1 MTATVCVKNTV
12 VCWISPYKYKE
23 MKSRDF
29 LVVLILLAILGSCI
43 QDAGAK
49 NTKKDKKP
57 KKKAPGNLDSKLT
70 SGSIVISGVG
80 PSRET
85 DVDHMARLMPPE
97 LFGAAGRPQLP
108 ADFKMKKRKSKPKK
122 AKMKLRK
129 VARPAG
135 DGTTYIVKMKDYL
148 DLDQTANMLDVKVKG
163 YSKAKKAKK
172 VPKLKKKKK
181 VGKHKFV
188 TMEAEFSAIEEL
200 AFDNA
205 VDYIEQNGVIE
216 ASAWCDDRGLTGI
229 GSWAMDRLDKRA
241 YGLDNKFKSIGND
254 GHNTYVYVIDSGIR
268 ASHSQFEGRVI
279 AGDVFV
285 KEDSGETTPSTE
297 DNYGHGTLVASLV
310 GGKHYGVAP
319 GTMLVSVK
327 VLNSHG
333 TGTIDGLV
341 DAIGFAVEDC
351 ANRTAVTGRCIIN
364 LSVSAPFV
372 SNLIGDAL
380 EAAENASIVVVGAAG
395 NNKAD
400 ACDTTPGYS
409 EHVVA
414 VGASGPYDVFAAS
427 FSNYGPC
434 VDIIAPGSK
443 IVGAGTATDYAIRQ
457 DNGTSF
463 SSPFTAGVC
472 ALYLSVVDYATVADV
487 KSFLINWGTSNKIS
501 GLPSDTINTVLYL
514 GCSYL

>member
-1 MTATVCVKNTV
+1 
-12 VCWISPYKYKE
+12 
-23 MKSRDF
+23 
-29 LVVLILLAILGSCI
+29 
-43 QDAGAK
+43 
-49 NTKKDKKP
+49 
-57 KKKAPGNLDSKLT
+57 
-70 SGSIVISGVG
+70 
-80 PSRET
+80 
-85 DVDHMARLMPPE
+85 
-97 LFGAAGRPQLP
+97 
-108 ADFKMKKRKSKPKK
+108 
-122 AKMKLRK
+122 
-129 VARPAG
+129 
-135 DGTTYIVKMKDYL
+135 
-148 DLDQTANMLDVKVKG
+148 
-163 YSKAKKAKK
+163 
-172 VPKLKKKKK
+172 
-181 VGKHKFV
+181 
-188 TMEAEFSAIEEL
+188 MEAEFSAIEEL

-457 DNGTSF
+457 DNGVRGGIRCHNCDWNFSNEACNNSSMECTGVHENACYTRMMRSESF
-463 SSPFTAGVC
+463 HKKYYKGCINLGECQKLEKINFGGNCPSAPSMCTFCCNDKNLCNANNAV
-472 ALYLSVVDYATVADV
+472 LKQFDSHWFSRNFLHMVACLWLLT
-487 KSFLINWGTSNKIS
+487 K
-501 GLPSDTINTVLYL
+501 
-514 GCSYL
+514 